1 MSTLVKIFLKEL
13 LFWTLLPATFLIVYV
28 TVYFQPVTSVLTHLF
43 IIFLCA
49 LICFIVRIFLSR
61 LCSPKL
67 TRNLISLFYG
77 SWLFVSIFFY
87 ATIIIGLRSWGR
99 VPTEELVLSYIRQAP
114 ELCDA
119 LGASF
124 WLVMT
129 LIVIAF
135 ALTILIYRYLFYFE
149 IPSLE
154 KIWTVSSSPLKN
166 IIEVF
171 LLLFLIL
178 LSIKLYETICF
189 TSADD
194 GEPIKLTLYGG
205 KLNPQSTSKKRSEF
219 RRTLDLSEALVRK
232 NYSISQNTHR
242 KNVILIV
249 VDGLRQDHLSVYD
262 YKRDTSPYFKRLQ
275 KQGQLLAVQNVHG
288 ICGESVCGLG
298 GIASARYVHQMPSNP
313 FTLQQVLKLH
323 GYRSQMILGGDHT
336 NFYSLKHLYSDVDEY
351 FDGSMAK
358 GYYMN
363 DDQFVLDKVDDL
375 PISTGQ
381 PTFFQFHL
389 MSAHTL
395 GKRHKT
401 YESFTP
407 FEPYVGRTSGITQ
420 EKYTNYYDNGV
431 RQVDSVIERIWQK
444 LRDKQY
450 LENALVVVTSDHGES
465 LGEHGIFSHSN
476 SVREEL
482 LKIPLLMSGFGDALH
497 GQKLS
502 QFPVSQIDI
511 APSILFALGISIPT
525 SWQGI
530 PIQAHIETQ
539 RVRPF
544 AFFQMGAEF
553 GFFDYRDASVT
564 WKYWQNIK
572 TGHEYV
578 FNLSADPFERD
589 NLQWRVPVELK
600 DQWRKNLKNALPR

>member
-1 MSTLVKIFLKEL
+1 MSTLFKIFLKEL

-28 TVYFQPVTSVLTHLF
+28 NVYFQPVTSVLTHLF

-67 TRNLISLFYG
+67 TRSLISLLYG
-77 SWLFVSIFFY
+77 SWFFVSICY
-87 ATIIIGLRSWGR
+87 YVAVIIGLRSWGR
-99 VPTEELVLSYIRQAP
+99 VLTEELVLSYMRQGG

-119 LGASF
+119 LGVSL
-124 WLVMT
+124 WLVVM
-129 LIVIAF
+129 LVAIVF

-149 IPSLE
+149 IASLE
-154 KIWTVSSSPLKN
+154 KIHLISSRSRKK
-166 IIEVF
+166 IIGVF

-178 LSIKLYETICF
+178 LPIKLYETICL
-189 TSADD
+189 TSVDD

-205 KLNPQSTSKKRSEF
+205 KLSQQATSKKRSEYK
-219 RRTLDLSEALVRK
+219 RTLDIAEELVRK
-232 NYSISQNTHR
+232 SYSVSQNIHS

-262 YKRDTSPYFKRLQ
+262 YQRETSPNFKRLRN
-275 KQGQLLAVQNVHG
+275 QGQLWAVPNVHG
-288 ICGESVCGLG
+288 ICGESICGLG

-323 GYRSQMILGGDHT
+323 GYRSLMILGGDHT
-336 NFYSLKHLYSDVDEY
+336 NFYSLKHLYSNVDDY

-358 GYYMN
+358 GFYMN
-363 DDQFVLDKVDDL
+363 DDQFVLDKVENL
-375 PISTGQ
+375 PISNGQ

-395 GKRHKT
+395 GKRHKK
-401 YESFTP
+401 YEFFTP
-407 FEPYVGRTSGITQ
+407 FEPYFGKVSGIAQ

-431 RQVDSVIERIWQK
+431 RQVDAFIEEISQK
-444 LRDKQY
+444 LREKKYFED
-450 LENALVVVTSDHGES
+450 ALVVVTSDHGES

-511 APSILFALGISIPT
+511 APSVLFALGISIPT